1 MLIVGGG
8 GAAMF
13 ILKGSELVAG
23 VGALLSVTVT
33 VKLKV
38 PVLVGA
44 PVRDPSVP
52 RLKPAGK
59 LLGVVL
65 HLSGRNPPVALK
77 LNGP

>member
-1 MLIVGGG
+1 M
-8 GAAMF
+8 M
-13 ILKGSELVAG
+13 LKGSELVAG
-23 VGALLSVTVT
+23 IGALLSVTVT

-38 PVLVGA
+38 LMLVGV

-52 RLKPAGK
+52 RLRPGGK

-65 HLSGRNPPVALK
+65 HVSGRNPPVALK

>member
-1 MLIVGGG
+1 M
-8 GAAMF
+8 M
-13 ILKGSELVAG
+13 LKGSELVAG

-38 PVLVGA
+38 LMLVGV

-52 RLKPAGK
+52 RLRPGGK

-65 HLSGRNPPVALK
+65 QVSGRNPPVARK